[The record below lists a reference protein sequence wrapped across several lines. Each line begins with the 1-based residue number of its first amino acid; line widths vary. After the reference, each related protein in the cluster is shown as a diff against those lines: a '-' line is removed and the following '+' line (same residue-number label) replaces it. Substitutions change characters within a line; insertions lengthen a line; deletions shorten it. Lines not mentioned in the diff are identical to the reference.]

1 MEEDVY
7 EMGEKELTKTNVV
20 AVRANLRRRLDEKI
34 ELRECI
40 MHELTNKPAHAPI
53 NFQDESNRRP
63 PSWQRA
69 LRQIDNNLNL

>member
-1 MEEDVY
+1 MGEDVY
-7 EMGEKELTKTNVV
+7 ELGKQELTKTDVV

-53 NFQDESNRRP
+53 NFQGKSNRRP
-63 PSWQRA
+63 PPWQRA
-69 LRQIDNNLNL
+69 LRQNDNNLNL